1 MPSDYKDYYAVLGV
15 EKNASQDEIK
25 KGFRKLARKFHPDV
39 TDSFNQKAS
48 DAKFKEA
55 NEAYEVLGD
64 PQKRKHYDT
73 LGANWQQAG
82 ARPAGPGFGGQ
93 GRPSGS
99 PTSDGVEFN
108 FRGTGFSDFFERY
121 FAGGEGAR
129 YDDFTNQGRSARD
142 FSRRGNDVEAEI
154 SVSFEEVMQGANRD
168 ISLLKTN
175 SASAEKTTHR
185 YQVKIPKGI
194 KEGQRIRLAGQGEAG
209 AGTGSAG
216 DLFLR
221 VRYFRHPFL
230 RNENEKLYY
239 DLELAPW
246 EAVLGTAIDIQ
257 VLDAKVRVSIPPSS
271 QNRQQLR
278 LRGLGLPDRLG
289 KRGDLYVNLSIEVP
303 KSADADERQH
313 WEALSK
319 SSTFNPRRD

>member
-1 MPSDYKDYYAVLGV
+1 MSSDYKDYYAVLGV
-15 EKNASQDEIK
+15 EKTASQDAIK

-39 TDSFNQKAS
+39 TDSFNQAAS

-64 PQKRKHYDT
+64 PEKRKRYDT

-82 ARPAGPGFGGQ
+82 PQASGAGVHPGGGQ
-93 GRPSGS
+93 SR
-99 PTSDGVEFN
+99 TAEEFN
-108 FRGTGFSDFFERY
+108 FSGTGFSDFFEQY

-129 YDDFTNQGRSARD
+129 RGGFANQGRSAHD

-154 SVSFEEVMQGANRD
+154 SVSFEEVVQGANRD
-168 ISLLKTN
+168 ISLVKTD
-175 SASAEKTTHR
+175 SATRQETTHR

-209 AGTGSAG
+209 TGTGAAG

-221 VRYFRHPFL
+221 VRYLRHPFL

-246 EAVLGTAIDIQ
+246 EAVLGTAIDIR
-257 VLDAKVRVSIPPSS
+257 VLDATVKVKIPSCS

-278 LRGLGLPDRLG
+278 LRGLGLPDKAG
-289 KRGDLYVNLSIEVP
+289 VRGDLYVNLLIELP
-303 KSADADERQH
+303 KSADAEELKH
-313 WEALSK
+313 WEALSN
-319 SSTFNPRRD
+319 SSKFKPRGD

>member
-1 MPSDYKDYYAVLGV
+1 MSSDYKDYYAVLGV
-15 EKNASQDEIK
+15 EKTASPDAIK

-39 TDSFNQKAS
+39 TDSFNQAAS

-64 PQKRKHYDT
+64 PEKRKRYDT
-73 LGANWQQAG
+73 LGANWQQAEPQASG
-82 ARPAGPGFGGQ
+82 AGFGRQGYPGNGQ
-93 GRPSGS
+93 SRNAE
-99 PTSDGVEFN
+99 EFN
-108 FRGTGFSDFFERY
+108 FSGTGFSDFFEQY

-129 YDDFTNQGRSARD
+129 RGGSANQGRAARD
-142 FSRRGNDVEAEI
+142 FSRRGSDVEAEI
-154 SVSFEEVMQGANRD
+154 SVSFEEVVQGASRD

-175 SASAEKTTHR
+175 SATREQTSHR

-194 KEGQRIRLAGQGEAG
+194 KEGQRIRLGGQGEV
-209 AGTGSAG
+209 GTGTGAAG

-221 VRYFRHPFL
+221 VRYLRHPFL

-246 EAVLGTAIDIQ
+246 EAVLGAAIPIR
-257 VLDAKVRVSIPPSS
+257 VLDATVKVTIPPCS

-278 LRGLGLPDRLG
+278 LRGLGLPDKAG
-289 KRGDLYVNLSIEVP
+289 ARGDLYVNLLIELP
-303 KSADADERQH
+303 KSADAEELKH

-319 SSTFNPRRD
+319 SSQFKPRGE